1 MIKIG
6 ITHGDINGTGYEI
19 IFRCFE
25 NEEMLSLCTPVIYGS
40 PKAATFHRKSID
52 NQTNF
57 IVRANVSEIRD
68 HSVNMVNCFGE
79 DELKIEFGTAT
90 EDKDKIA
97 QVSLDK
103 ALKDVQQENVDILVT
118 APVTFSDGTS
128 QVDYISQK
136 INGSNEPQT
145 ILIADRLRIAS
156 VTENIALQQVSK
168 YITKE
173 LISQKIQTLRSV
185 LQRDFCIEN
194 PRIAIIALNPKE
206 GESSFAGTEEKEIIS
221 PLVQEMFNAGTLCF
235 GPYSAEYI
243 FSDNNYDH
251 FDAVLTMYYDQAM
264 VPFKAITHREGYR
277 YISGLPFIVTSPAHD
292 AQYEIAGKGIA
303 SVDAFRNAIYAAID
317 AYRNRKQYDAI
328 HAHPL
333 QKQFHDKRDDS
344 DKLKLDQVSEED
356 DTEVTM
362 I

>member
-19 IFRCFE
+19 IFRSFE

-40 PKAATFHRKSID
+40 PKAATFHRKAID

-57 IVRANVSEIRD
+57 IVRVNVNEIRD

-79 DELKIEFGTAT
+79 EELKIEFGTAT
-90 EDKDKIA
+90 EAKDKIA
-97 QVSLDK
+97 QISLDN
-103 ALKDVQQENVDILVT
+103 ALKDVQQEKVDVLIT

-128 QVDYISQK
+128 QADYILKKLNISVD
-136 INGSNEPQT
+136 SQT

-156 VTENIALQQVSK
+156 VTENIPIQQVSK
-168 YITKE
+168 SITKE
-173 LISQKIQTLRSV
+173 LISNKIQTLRTA

-206 GESSFAGTEEKEIIS
+206 GENSFAGTEEKEIIS
-221 PLVQEMFNAGTLCF
+221 PLVQELFDAGTLCF

-243 FSDNNYDH
+243 FSDHNYDH
-251 FDAVLTMYYDQAM
+251 FDAVLTMYHDQAM
-264 VPFKAITHREGYR
+264 VPFKAITHGEGYQ

-292 AQYEIAGKGIA
+292 AQYEIAGKGTA
-303 SVDAFRNAIYAAID
+303 SADAFRNAIYAAID